1 MLGGHHPRAP
11 WCGGSPPSPGALGV
25 TPNSRG
31 EPDSRFGLV
40 LEVPAEGGV
49 EVVPA

>member
-1 MLGGHHPRAP
+1 MWRDSAVAR
-11 WCGGSPPSPGALGV
+11 GALGV

-49 EVVPA
+49 EVVLA